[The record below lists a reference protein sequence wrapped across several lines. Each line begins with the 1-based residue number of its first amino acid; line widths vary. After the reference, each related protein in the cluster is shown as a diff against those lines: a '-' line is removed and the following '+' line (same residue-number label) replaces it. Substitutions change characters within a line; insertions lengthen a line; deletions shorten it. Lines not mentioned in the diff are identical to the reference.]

1 MSVATE
7 QDQVV
12 HELRSAEKLLLT
24 THENPDGDALGSL
37 LAMHGILTQ
46 LGKDSL
52 MYMSPDEF
60 PLPWEYRGFQF
71 DGLVGAPPED
81 VAERTIVFLD
91 CGNIDRMPVD
101 FLQAEGLHIL
111 NIDHH
116 HDNTRFGTV
125 NLVCSV
131 ASCTAEMVWRIS
143 KELGAEITPEI
154 AKALYVGL
162 VTDTGRFMYENTTAA
177 AHRMAAELIEAGVH
191 PHVVYRE
198 LYEDLPFRRLQLL
211 QRALASIERHDD
223 GALTIAHLQRAT
235 TRPQARWR
243 PIRRAWWTTCARWRE
258 PGWPHSCASSSRTTG
273 TGCARSACAPRTAPW
288 TCPGSPASSAAAGT
302 RRPRVSRPRCR
313 TPSWSRSCAVTCATS
328 SRPPRTFMDG
338 VLLRAKPAGVTSHDV
353 VAEVRRSLPR
363 GTKVGHAG
371 TLDPFATGLLLVLVG
386 RATRAQRFLMALPK
400 TYRAVARLGWT
411 SDTGDRDGEL
421 VAHGTCARAAL
432 DPDGRAAPNAA
443 GVLGGEGGR
452 QARV

>member
-1 MSVATE
+1 VSVTTE

-12 HELRSAEKLLLT
+12 NELRAAEKLLLT

-60 PLPWEYRGFQF
+60 PLPWEYRGLQF
-71 DGLVGAPPED
+71 DGLVGAPPDD

-101 FLQAEGLHIL
+101 FLQADGLHIL

-125 NLVCSV
+125 NFVCSV

-162 VTDTGRFMYENTTAA
+162 VTDTGRFMYENTTPL
-177 AHRMAAELIEAGVH
+177 AHRMASELIDAGVE
-191 PHVVYRE
+191 PHKVYRE

-211 QRALASIERHDD
+211 QRALASVERYDN
-223 GALTIAHLQRAT
+223 GAVTIAHLTKRDYEETGALETDSEGVVDHMRAVEGTRVAVLVRELLSDDREGMRKVSLRAT
-235 TRPQARWR
+235 DGSVDVSRVARVFGGGGHPQA
-243 PIRRAWWTTCARWRE
+243 
-258 PGWPHSCASSSRTTG
+258 
-273 TGCARSACAPRTAPW
+273 
-288 TCPGSPASSAAAGT
+288 AGF
-302 RRPRVSRPRCR
+302 S
-313 TPSWSRSCAVTCATS
+313 TS
-328 SRPPRTFMDG
+328 VPYP
-338 VLLRAKPAGVTSHDV
+338 
-353 VAEVRRSLPR
+353 
-363 GTKVGHAG
+363 
-371 TLDPFATGLLLVLVG
+371 
-386 RATRAQRFLMALPK
+386 
-400 TYRAVARLGWT
+400 
-411 SDTGDRDGEL
+411 EL
-421 VAHGTCARAAL
+421 VSMLRGHVREQIST
-432 DPDGRAAPNAA
+432 P
-443 GVLGGEGGR
+443 
-452 QARV
+452 